1 MSIVSKEEVLP
12 REPSLIVDNL
22 TKKYADNIV
31 LDQLSLTVNPGEI
44 HGILGRNGIGKTTLI
59 ECVVGLRPFNQG
71 TIKVRGLDILSSRDE
86 IIKQVGI
93 QPQEANL
100 FPRLSIE
107 ETMQLFSSFYGD
119 PLAYS
124 EIMNVL
130 DLERT
135 KNKRVKSLST
145 GQKQRLLVALSLI
158 GNPSFII
165 LDEPTTGIDP
175 QVKQLIWKVLQ
186 KEKTDHNAILLSTH
200 NMEEAEKICDRVSIL
215 HNKKIVASGMPK
227 EIIMN
232 NRKTMNDTLE
242 DVFLHLTGS
251 SLRGEID

>member
-1 MSIVSKEEVLP
+1 
-12 REPSLIVDNL
+12 
-22 TKKYADNIV
+22 
-31 LDQLSLTVNPGEI
+31 
-44 HGILGRNGIGKTTLI
+44 
-59 ECVVGLRPFNQG
+59 
-71 TIKVRGLDILSSRDE
+71 
-86 IIKQVGI
+86 
-93 QPQEANL
+93 
-100 FPRLSIE
+100 
-107 ETMQLFSSFYGD
+107 
-119 PLAYS
+119 
-124 EIMNVL
+124 MNVL
-130 DLERT
+130 DLERI

-158 GNPSFII
+158 GDPSFII

-215 HNKKIVASGMPK
+215 HNKKIVASGTPK